1 MCLVPLSTL
10 LLTLVISLKPT
21 LSKRTSALSPGS
33 GGRKLEL
40 LKRVLILT
48 LTSNTRRK
56 LLLRKLLLKL
66 TRRPIQIHRKLVSR
80 KIRRKMRMKI
90 RRRRR
95 RRMRIRRKM
104 RTIWATM
111 VLNIR

>member
-1 MCLVPLSTL
+1 M
-10 LLTLVISLKPT
+10 
-21 LSKRTSALSPGS
+21 

-40 LKRVLILT
+40 LKRVLILI
-48 LTSNTRRK
+48 LISNIRRK

-66 TRRPIQIHRKLVSR
+66 TRQPIQIHRKLISW
-80 KIRRKMRMKI
+80 KIRRKIRIKMRI
-90 RRRRR
+90 RRR
-95 RRMRIRRKM
+95 RRMRIRTKI